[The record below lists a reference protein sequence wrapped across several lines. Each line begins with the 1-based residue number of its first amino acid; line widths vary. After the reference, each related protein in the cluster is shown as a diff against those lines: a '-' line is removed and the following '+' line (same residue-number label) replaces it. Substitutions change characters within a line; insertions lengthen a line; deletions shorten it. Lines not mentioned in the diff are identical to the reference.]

1 MIRLK
6 DHHDYGWEVPPCSRR
21 ELLKQAH
28 AIHKVLGYMGDG
40 PFPILK
46 LAEHVFYKVYEGYDF
61 DIATEADLG
70 DDLGKTYPDKHL
82 IRIREDVYNAAVQGQ
97 GLARAV
103 VAHECGHL
111 LLHQDIPVAM
121 ARREA
126 TKELPAYK
134 SSEWQANAMAGAL
147 LMPASKIIDLDPHE
161 IVEKYQVSL
170 SAAETQ
176 LRAVRKEAQ
185 RWRLPQLEARR

>member
-1 MIRLK
+1 MIKFK
-6 DHHDYGWEVPPCSRR
+6 DHHDYGWEVPPRSRR
-21 ELLKQAH
+21 ELLMHAH
-28 AIHKVLGYMGDG
+28 TIHEVLGYKGDS

-46 LAEHVFYKVYEGYDF
+46 LAEHVFYKVYEDYDF
-61 DIATEADLG
+61 EVATEVELG
-70 DDLGKTYPDKHL
+70 DDLGKTFPDKHL
-82 IRIREDVYNAAVQGQ
+82 IRIREDVYKAAVQGQ

-111 LLHQDIPVAM
+111 LLHQNIPVAM

-147 LMPASKIIDLDPHE
+147 LMPASKIIDLSPAE
-161 IVEKYQVSL
+161 IVERYGVSF

-176 LRAVRKEAQ
+176 LRAVRKEVQ
-185 RWRLPQLEARR
+185 RWRIPQLK